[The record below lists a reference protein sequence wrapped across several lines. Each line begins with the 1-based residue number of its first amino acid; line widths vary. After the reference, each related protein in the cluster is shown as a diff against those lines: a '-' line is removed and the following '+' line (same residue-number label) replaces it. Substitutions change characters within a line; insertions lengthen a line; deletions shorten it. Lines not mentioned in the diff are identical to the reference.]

1 MRSPFRPFLLAVL
14 LGGSAAVAE
23 TVAIERS
30 RLAELEHQAAK
41 VPGLERELA
50 AARAELARSRI
61 TAPER
66 PTAWVPSA
74 VEQAV
79 AKAPPTP
86 AANTLPALA
95 PGAEVS
101 VIDLLNHYETDPV
114 AAETRYAGRK
124 FRVRGVIAQLDKAMF
139 TAPYLVIFRL
149 PGRSAALECAVSPDD
164 RFGKVYL
171 TSDRARVV
179 GERGN
184 QRVTFA
190 SVGTEVV
197 VEGRCTGG
205 KAGLIRFVQARTV
218 SSP

>member
-1 MRSPFRPFLLAVL
+1 MRSPFRPFLLAIL
-14 LGGSAAVAE
+14 LGGSVAVAE
-23 TVAIERS
+23 TVAVEKS

-41 VPGLERELA
+41 VPGLERDLA
-50 AARAELARSRI
+50 AVRAELARSRI
-61 TAPER
+61 AAPER
-66 PTAWVPSA
+66 PTAWVPPA

-86 AANTLPALA
+86 AVGTLPVLA

-101 VIDLLNHYETDPV
+101 AIDLLNHYESDPV
-114 AAETRYAGRK
+114 AAEARYAGRK
-124 FRVRGVIAQLDKAMF
+124 FHVRGVIAQLDKAMF
-139 TAPYLVIFRL
+139 TSPYLVIFRL
-149 PGRSAALECAVSPDD
+149 PGKSVALECAVSPDD
-164 RFGKVYL
+164 SFGKVYV
-171 TSDRARVV
+171 TGDRTRVV

-197 VEGRCTGG
+197 VEGKCTGG

-218 SSP
+218 PSP